1 MHAQSHGR
9 SFPLPLAIAAALL
22 TAFLILAPAPT
33 ASAHDDLVSSDPA
46 FDSEVQTLPEQ
57 LTLTFSAAL
66 IDAPDATAVVVTD
79 AEGRSVT
86 TGAPQLNGAVLTQ
99 PLSTDA
105 AIAGEYQVVW
115 QIVSSDGHPTDGEF
129 SFRVANASAP
139 APTETTA
146 PETAAPETA
155 QPSATPEAT
164 PAEEPNM
171 ESEFSLSLPWIIGGA
186 VVLVIAAFL
195 IGVFIARRRRGTATS
210 SDSEHPAER

>member
-1 MHAQSHGR
+1 VHAQSHGR

-66 IDAPDATAVVVTD
+66 INAPDATAVVVTD

-146 PETAAPETA
+146 AETAAPETA
-155 QPSATPEAT
+155 QPSAP

-195 IGVFIARRRRGTATS
+195 IGVFITRRRRGTATS